1 MAPFRSPK
9 RKVYIASFGLEEL
22 HGLRNRVPAMGW
34 FYTTWFA
41 SIFAVALPAIRYPY
55 AISVYFEF
63 YQSCFF
69 LPTRLCRAQVLH
81 SGGIKV
87 IRARD
92 RQSETFLFGVQKG
105 DILFHE
111 REYPSLNP
119 PRERFRLAVSGLN
132 NLYASGMQLPA
143 RGVAALDVAIRFAA
157 LPLLLS
163 SAAALPIL

>member
-1 MAPFRSPK
+1 MILTPK

-22 HGLRNRVPAMGW
+22 HGLWNRVPAMGW

-69 LPTRLCRAQVLH
+69 LPRRLCRAQVLH

-87 IRARD
+87 VRARD
-92 RQSETFLFGVQKG
+92 CQSNAFLLDGHTARFLSRENADSIRKQSNRGTSETQVIFL
-105 DILFHE
+105 
-111 REYPSLNP
+111 
-119 PRERFRLAVSGLN
+119 
-132 NLYASGMQLPA
+132 
-143 RGVAALDVAIRFAA
+143 
-157 LPLLLS
+157 
-163 SAAALPIL
+163 

>member
-1 MAPFRSPK
+1 MIPAPMREEFPCASQGNGKGGHSLSQKRMAPFRSPK

-105 DILFHE
+105 DILFRE
-111 REYPSLNP
+111 REYPPFTRS
-119 PRERFRLAVSGLN
+119 PRG
-132 NLYASGMQLPA
+132 
-143 RGVAALDVAIRFAA
+143 RGGENYFF
-157 LPLLLS
+157 
-163 SAAALPIL
+163 

>member
-69 LPTRLCRAQVLH
+69 CQ
-81 SGGIKV
+81 
-87 IRARD
+87 
-92 RQSETFLFGVQKG
+92 
-105 DILFHE
+105 
-111 REYPSLNP
+111 
-119 PRERFRLAVSGLN
+119 
-132 NLYASGMQLPA
+132 
-143 RGVAALDVAIRFAA
+143 RGFAA
-157 LPLLLS
+157 RRYCIPE
-163 SAAALPIL
+163 A